1 MIRILDFTLS
11 YVESQYRVLSR
22 AVTRSDLYFDRIT
35 LAAMLEL
42 DLGSKNGSEDLARRL
57 FKFPR
62 G

>member
-11 YVESQYRVLSR
+11 HVESQYRVLSR

-42 DLGSKNGSEDLARRL
+42 DLESKNGSEDLARRL